1 MTRGGQQQQSSERI
15 DHHPPKID
23 PEYKDLL
30 PPYQEGEYEA
40 LKQSIEEDGQLEPII
55 VSRDGRI
62 LDGHTRLKICQ
73 ELGKTPLFE
82 AKDFPNRLEE
92 KKFVITINL
101 RRRQLN
107 DFQKIEVS
115 QVLLETEKL
124 LAKHRHG
131 RKNSEGK
138 LLPIGSDFTFL
149 EKGEA
154 VERVARDIGVKPRTY
169 YRGLAILKKAEEP
182 LKDKLRAGKVEINT
196 AYADLQALDKR
207 NELIALAKD
216 RPTPPSVKLYLGD
229 FEEVCRSR
237 ITRESID
244 LIITDPPYPINEF
257 PLEKWEALA
266 VVAKRSLK
274 PGAFFVTYSGQ
285 EHLPEITERL
295 SHHLT
300 WFWQFGNF
308 HSSNETMI
316 HDKKVRNR
324 FKPILIYTNSQRGA
338 RAIEHQWMFDA
349 LTGGKGDKA
358 LHEEAQPE
366 SEAEYFIEKLTEP
379 GAVVLDPL
387 LGSGTTVRAAYKLG
401 RESIGI
407 EKDPERL
414 EIARSS
420 IALTKP
426 YTCDD
431 L

>member
-1 MTRGGQQQQSSERI
+1 MQEPR
-15 DHHPPKID
+15 ID

-30 PPYQEGEYEA
+30 PPYQPGEYEA
-40 LKQSIEEDGQLEPII
+40 LKQSIKEDGQLEPIVI
-55 VSRDGRI
+55 SKDGRL
-62 LDGHTRLKICQ
+62 LDGHTRLQICQ
-73 ELGKTPLFE
+73 ELRVTPRFE
-82 AKDFPNRLEE
+82 IKNFRNKLEE
-92 KKFVITINL
+92 RKFVITVNL

-107 DFQKIEVS
+107 DFQRIEVS
-115 QVLLETEKL
+115 QLLLETEKR
-124 LAKHRHG
+124 LARHRKG
-131 RKNSEGK
+131 RKS
-138 LLPIGSDFTFL
+138 LPIGSNFAQ
-149 EKGEA
+149 GEA
-154 VERVARDIGVKPRTY
+154 VEKVAKDIGVKPRTY

-182 LKDKLRAGKVEINT
+182 LKERLRAGKLEINT

-207 NELIALAKD
+207 NELMALARDK
-216 RPTPPSVKLYLGD
+216 PTPPSVNLYLGD

-237 ITRESID
+237 IPRESID
-244 LIITDPPYPINEF
+244 LIMTDPPYQISEF

-266 VVAKRSLK
+266 VVAKRALK

-338 RAIEHQWMFDA
+338 RASEHQWMFDA

-358 LHEEAQPE
+358 LHEDAQPE

-401 RESIGI
+401 REAIGI
-407 EKDPERL
+407 ERDPETL

-420 IALTKP
+420 IALAKP
-426 YTCDD
+426 YTIDGI
-431 L
+431 

>member
-1 MTRGGQQQQSSERI
+1 MSNGGRQQSERI
-15 DHHPPKID
+15 DPKID

-40 LKQSIEEDGQLEPII
+40 LKQSIKEDGQLEPIV
-55 VSRDGRI
+55 VSKDGRI
-62 LDGHTRLKICQ
+62 LDGHTRLRICQ
-73 ELGKTPLFE
+73 ELNKTPLFE
-82 AKDFPNRLEE
+82 IKNFPNKLEE

-115 QVLLETEKL
+115 QLLLDTEKQ

-131 RKNSEGK
+131 RKS
-138 LLPIGSDFTFL
+138 LPIGSNFN

-182 LKDKLRAGKVEINT
+182 LKEKLRAGKVEINT

-207 NELIALAKD
+207 NEIIALARDK
-216 RPTPPSVKLYLGD
+216 PTPPSVKLYLGD
-229 FEEVCRSR
+229 FEEVCRSK
-237 ITRESID
+237 ITRESVD
-244 LIITDPPYPINEF
+244 LIITDPPYPISEF

-338 RAIEHQWMFDA
+338 QANDHQWMFDA

-387 LGSGTTVRAAYKLG
+387 LGSGTTVRAAFKLG

>member
-1 MTRGGQQQQSSERI
+1 VTSQELGRAMEPRV
-15 DHHPPKID
+15 D
-23 PEYKDLL
+23 PEYKNLL
-30 PPYQEGEYEA
+30 PAYQEGEYEA
-40 LKQSIEEDGQLEPII
+40 LKQSIKEDGQLEPIVI
-55 VSRDGRI
+55 SKDGRL
-62 LDGHTRLKICQ
+62 LDGHTRLQICQ
-73 ELGKTPLFE
+73 ELRITPRFE
-82 AKDFPNRLEE
+82 IKNFRNKLEE
-92 KKFVITINL
+92 RKFVITVNL

-115 QVLLETEKL
+115 QLLLDTEKR

-131 RKNSEGK
+131 RKS
-138 LLPIGSDFTFL
+138 LPIGSNFP
-149 EKGEA
+149 KGEA
-154 VERVARDIGVKPRTY
+154 VEKVAKDIGVKPRTY

-182 LKDKLRAGKVEINT
+182 LKDKLRAGKLEINT

-207 NELIALAKD
+207 NELIALARD
-216 RPTPPSVKLYLGD
+216 RPTPPTVKLYLGD
-229 FEEVCRSR
+229 FEEVCRNR
-237 ITRESID
+237 IPRGSID

-316 HDKKVRNR
+316 HDKKIRNR
-324 FKPILIYTNSQRGA
+324 FKPILIYTNSQRGS
-338 RAIEHQWMFDA
+338 RAGDHQWMFDA

-358 LHEEAQPE
+358 LHDEAQPE

-379 GAVVLDPL
+379 GAVILDPL
-387 LGSGTTVRAAYKLG
+387 LGSGTTVKAAYKLG
-401 RESIGI
+401 REAIGI
-407 EKDPERL
+407 EKDPDRL

-420 IALTKP
+420 IAMTKP
-426 YTCDD
+426 YTVDD
-431 L
+431 I